1 MIVTKIKN
9 TDQTDSDTLSMKT
22 KYRLTKTFLFS
33 MVILTFISVGLVG
46 YFWIT
51 NEYERFKN
59 EQITL
64 KEQYFAAQKNL
75 IKNETDQVLDYIEF
89 KISQAETRLKQI
101 IRNRTNEAYDI
112 AINLYHQHKATRN
125 PDELKKI
132 IKDAL
137 RPIRYN
143 NQRGYYFVTRL
154 DGVEILFADRPEMEG
169 LNLID
174 IQDTQGK
181 FVIRDMIAIIR
192 ESGEGYYRYTWT
204 KPNKSG
210 KGFPKIAFIKHFE
223 PFDWLIGTGEYLDD
237 VVNDIQQEVLARI
250 ENITFGDDGYIF
262 AVQWD
267 GLSLVT
273 PQKGKNVIDLTD
285 ANGVK
290 IIQELIKASKSGGGY
305 VSYVMPKF
313 DRDTTYNK
321 LSYTKAVSDW
331 EWLIGAGV
339 NVDKIETVIHQR
351 RAALQKRVTNHFLK
365 IVSILAAILLFILL
379 AAKFV
384 SNRTRKS
391 FDLFAEFFSK
401 AATESAKI
409 ESGKLPFVEFE
420 SLARAANRMVQERNK
435 AEAALRES
443 EKNYRELVQSA
454 NSIIMRMDTE
464 GKITFFNTYAQNFF
478 GYREEEIIGKNV
490 IGTIVPKLNI
500 AGFDLAVMIKD
511 IGAHPERYV
520 SNENENIRRNG
531 ERVQVTWMNKA
542 IYDEAGNVSEILCV
556 GIDVTEKWQL
566 EKRLAQ
572 AQKMESIGT
581 LAGGIAHDFNNIL
594 SAVIGYTELSLI
606 DIPKGSAL
614 QNNLQQVLKAGG
626 RAKDLVRQ
634 ILTFSRQREN
644 ELVPVKVS
652 LIVNEALKLLRASLP
667 TTIKMRHH
675 IKSYLAVLTDPTNIH
690 QVLMNL
696 CTNASF
702 AMQEEGGVLEV
713 SLSDV
718 DLDADFAKQHPDVKP
733 GKFIRLIVSD
743 TGYGMSPEVS
753 ERIFDPFFT
762 TKKMGQGTGM
772 GLSVVHGIVKSHGG
786 TIIVE
791 SSPGKGSAF
800 SVFLPAIESEVTDQ
814 VDQAQLVITGN
825 ERILFVD
832 DEDFQADIGKRMLE
846 RLGYRVTAK
855 TNSVEALD
863 LFRQTPDEFDLVI
876 TDMTMPNMTGDV
888 LARRLIAI
896 RPDIPIIVCT
906 GYSARIN
913 PDIIKEIGIKEM
925 AMKPVVMKDIAQM
938 IHRVLSRE
946 ADRRNKTAEAG

>member
-1 MIVTKIKN
+1 
-9 TDQTDSDTLSMKT
+9 MKT
-22 KYRLTKTFLFS
+22 KYGLTKTFLYS

-75 IKNETDQVLDYIEF
+75 IK
-89 KISQAETRLKQI
+89 
-101 IRNRTNEAYDI
+101 
-112 AINLYHQHKATRN
+112 
-125 PDELKKI
+125 
-132 IKDAL
+132 
-137 RPIRYN
+137 
-143 NQRGYYFVTRL
+143 
-154 DGVEILFADRPEMEG
+154 PEW
-169 LNLID
+169 
-174 IQDTQGK
+174 
-181 FVIRDMIAIIR
+181 R
-192 ESGEGYYRYTWT
+192 W
-204 KPNKSG
+204 
-210 KGFPKIAFIKHFE
+210 
-223 PFDWLIGTGEYLDD
+223 
-237 VVNDIQQEVLARI
+237 
-250 ENITFGDDGYIF
+250 
-262 AVQWD
+262 
-267 GLSLVT
+267 
-273 PQKGKNVIDLTD
+273 
-285 ANGVK
+285 
-290 IIQELIKASKSGGGY
+290 Y
-305 VSYVMPKF
+305 V
-313 DRDTTYNK
+313 
-321 LSYTKAVSDW
+321 
-331 EWLIGAGV
+331 GAGV
-339 NVDKIETVIHQR
+339 NVDKIETVIHQK
-351 RAALQKRVTNHFLK
+351 RAVLQKRVENHFLK

-409 ESGKLPFVEFE
+409 EAGKLPFMEFE

-478 GYREEEIIGKNV
+478 AYREEEIIGKNV
-490 IGTIVPKLNI
+490 IGTIVPELNI

-542 IYDEAGNVSEILCV
+542 IYDEDGNVSEILCV

-702 AMQEEGGVLEV
+702 AMQKEGGVLEV

-814 VDQAQLVITGN
+814 ADQAQLVITGN

-888 LARRLIAI
+888 LARRLISI

-946 ADRRNKTAEAG
+946 ADRHNKTAEAG

>member
-1 MIVTKIKN
+1 M
-9 TDQTDSDTLSMKT
+9 QMKT
-22 KYRLTKTFLFS
+22 KHGITETFLYS
-33 MVILTFISVGLVG
+33 MVILAVISVALVG
-46 YFWIT
+46 YFWIM
-51 NEYERFKN
+51 NEHERFKK
-59 EQITL
+59 EETTL
-64 KEQYFAAQKNL
+64 REEYVAAQESL
-75 IKNETDQVLDYIEF
+75 IKNETEQVLDYVEF

-112 AINLYHQHKATRN
+112 AINLYNQHKATRN

-174 IQDTQGK
+174 MQDTQGK

-192 ESGEGYYRYTWT
+192 KSGEGFYDYTWT

-210 KGFPKIAFIKHFE
+210 KGFPKVAFIKHFE
-223 PFDWLIGTGEYLDD
+223 PFDWLIGTGEYLDE

-267 GLSLVT
+267 GLSLVA
-273 PQKGKNVIDLTD
+273 PQKGKNMIDLTD

-290 IIQELIKASKSGGGY
+290 IAQELIKASKSGGGY
-305 VSYVMPKF
+305 VRYVMPKF

-321 LSYTKAVSDW
+321 LSYTKAISDW
-331 EWLIGAGV
+331 EWSIGAGV
-339 NVDKIETVIHQR
+339 NMDRIETVIDQKK
-351 RAALQKRVTNHFLK
+351 AALQARVKSDFLK
-365 IVSILAAILLFILL
+365 ILLILTAILIFILL
-379 AAKFV
+379 TAKIV
-384 SNRTRKS
+384 SNRMRKG
-391 FDLFAEFFSK
+391 FNLFSAFFSK
-401 AATESAKI
+401 AATESTKI
-409 ESGKLPFVEFE
+409 DSLNWHFKEFE
-420 SLARAANRMVQERNK
+420 TLARSANRMVSQRNM
-435 AEAALRES
+435 AEAALRKS
-443 EKNYRELVQSA
+443 ERSYRELVQSA

-464 GKITFFNTYAQNFF
+464 GRVIFFNTYAQNFF
-478 GYREEEIIGKNV
+478 GYRKEDIIGKNV
-490 IGTIVPKLNI
+490 IGTIVPERDR
-500 AGFDLAVMIKD
+500 AGFDLVSMIKD
-511 IGAHPERYV
+511 IGVHPERYV

-531 ERVQVTWMNKA
+531 ERVRVTWMNKA
-542 IYDEAGNVSEILCV
+542 IYDDAGNVSEILCV

-572 AQKMESIGT
+572 AQKMEAIGT

-594 SAVIGYTELSLI
+594 SAIIGYTELSLI

-626 RAKDLVRQ
+626 RAKELVRQ
-634 ILTFSRQREN
+634 ILAFSRQGES

-667 TTIKMRHH
+667 ATIKIRHN
-675 IKSYLAVLTDPTNIH
+675 IKSHLSVLTDPTNIH

-702 AMQEEGGVLEV
+702 AMQADGGVLEV
-713 SLSDV
+713 SLNDV
-718 DLDADFAKQHPDVKP
+718 DLDADFARQHPDVKP
-733 GKFIRLIVSD
+733 GKFIRLMIKD
-743 TGYGMSPEVS
+743 AGCGMTPEAT

-762 TKKMGQGTGM
+762 TKKVGQGTGM
-772 GLSVVHGIVKSHGG
+772 GLSVVHGIIKSHGG
-786 TIIVE
+786 TILVE

-800 SVFLPAIESEVTDQ
+800 SVFLPAIETEVADQ
-814 VDQAQLVITGN
+814 ANQAQLVITGN

-832 DEDFQADIGKRMLE
+832 DEDFQADIGKRMLG

-855 TNSVEALD
+855 TSSVEALD

-876 TDMTMPNMTGDV
+876 TDMTMPDMTGDV
-888 LARRLIAI
+888 LARKLISI
-896 RPDIPIIVCT
+896 RPDIPIIACT
-906 GYSARIN
+906 GYSERIN
-913 PDIIKEIGIKEM
+913 PDIVKEIGIKEM

-938 IHRVLSRE
+938 IQRVL
-946 ADRRNKTAEAG
+946 ANNAGHQAKTAKSGIK

>member
-1 MIVTKIKN
+1 
-9 TDQTDSDTLSMKT
+9 MKT
-22 KYRLTKTFLFS
+22 KYGLTKTFLYS

-64 KEQYFAAQKNL
+64 NKQYFAAQKNL
-75 IKNETDQVLDYIEF
+75 IK
-89 KISQAETRLKQI
+89 
-101 IRNRTNEAYDI
+101 
-112 AINLYHQHKATRN
+112 
-125 PDELKKI
+125 
-132 IKDAL
+132 
-137 RPIRYN
+137 
-143 NQRGYYFVTRL
+143 
-154 DGVEILFADRPEMEG
+154 PEW
-169 LNLID
+169 
-174 IQDTQGK
+174 
-181 FVIRDMIAIIR
+181 R
-192 ESGEGYYRYTWT
+192 W
-204 KPNKSG
+204 
-210 KGFPKIAFIKHFE
+210 
-223 PFDWLIGTGEYLDD
+223 
-237 VVNDIQQEVLARI
+237 
-250 ENITFGDDGYIF
+250 
-262 AVQWD
+262 
-267 GLSLVT
+267 
-273 PQKGKNVIDLTD
+273 
-285 ANGVK
+285 
-290 IIQELIKASKSGGGY
+290 Y
-305 VSYVMPKF
+305 V
-313 DRDTTYNK
+313 
-321 LSYTKAVSDW
+321 
-331 EWLIGAGV
+331 GAGV

-351 RAALQKRVTNHFLK
+351 RAVLQKRVKNHFLK

-443 EKNYRELVQSA
+443 EKNYRELVQNA

-464 GKITFFNTYAQNFF
+464 GKITFFNTYARNFF

-490 IGTIVPKLNI
+490 VGTIVPERNI
-500 AGFDLAVMIKD
+500 AGFDLALMIKD

-542 IYDEAGNVSEILCV
+542 IYDEDGKVSEILCV

-634 ILTFSRQREN
+634 ILTFSRQHEN

-800 SVFLPAIESEVTDQ
+800 SVFLPAIESEETDQ
-814 VDQAQLVITGN
+814 ADQAQLVITGN

-888 LARRLIAI
+888 LAKKLISI

-913 PDIIKEIGIKEM
+913 PDIIKEIGIKAM

-946 ADRRNKTAEAG
+946 ADRRNKIAEAG

>member
-1 MIVTKIKN
+1 
-9 TDQTDSDTLSMKT
+9 MKT
-22 KYRLTKTFLFS
+22 KYGLTKTFLYS

-75 IKNETDQVLDYIEF
+75 IK
-89 KISQAETRLKQI
+89 
-101 IRNRTNEAYDI
+101 
-112 AINLYHQHKATRN
+112 
-125 PDELKKI
+125 
-132 IKDAL
+132 
-137 RPIRYN
+137 
-143 NQRGYYFVTRL
+143 
-154 DGVEILFADRPEMEG
+154 PEW
-169 LNLID
+169 
-174 IQDTQGK
+174 
-181 FVIRDMIAIIR
+181 R
-192 ESGEGYYRYTWT
+192 W
-204 KPNKSG
+204 
-210 KGFPKIAFIKHFE
+210 
-223 PFDWLIGTGEYLDD
+223 
-237 VVNDIQQEVLARI
+237 
-250 ENITFGDDGYIF
+250 
-262 AVQWD
+262 
-267 GLSLVT
+267 
-273 PQKGKNVIDLTD
+273 
-285 ANGVK
+285 
-290 IIQELIKASKSGGGY
+290 Y
-305 VSYVMPKF
+305 V
-313 DRDTTYNK
+313 
-321 LSYTKAVSDW
+321 
-331 EWLIGAGV
+331 GAGV
-339 NVDKIETVIHQR
+339 NVDKIETVIHQK
-351 RAALQKRVTNHFLK
+351 RAVLQKRVKNHFLK

-409 ESGKLPFVEFE
+409 EAGKLPFMEFE

-464 GKITFFNTYAQNFF
+464 GKITFFNTYAQIFF

-490 IGTIVPKLNI
+490 IGTIVPELNI

-542 IYDEAGNVSEILCV
+542 IYDEDGNVSEILCV

-702 AMQEEGGVLEV
+702 AMQKEGGVLEV

-814 VDQAQLVITGN
+814 ADQAQLVITGN

-876 TDMTMPNMTGDV
+876 TDMTMPDMTGDV
-888 LARRLIAI
+888 LSRRLISI

-938 IHRVLSRE
+938 IHRVLSRKT
-946 ADRRNKTAEAG
+946 DRHKKTAEAG